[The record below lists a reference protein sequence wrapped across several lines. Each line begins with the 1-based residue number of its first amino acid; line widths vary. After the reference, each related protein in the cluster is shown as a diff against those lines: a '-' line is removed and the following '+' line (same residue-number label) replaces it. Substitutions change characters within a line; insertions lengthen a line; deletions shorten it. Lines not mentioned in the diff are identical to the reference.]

1 MKYDFWLRNQQLAS
15 RLRIQRSDI
24 LSAFGFDWT
33 EAGGESEALS
43 RVLGLVDEHNRLV
56 GDIEGDVKRL
66 DRSQRS
72 AERIRELNK
81 VIKVLNFTRANIIR
95 VIEGL
100 GTIDGEDS
108 SVADIS
114 VLGDGE
120 AGDDAGRYEEIRQ
133 RALRLAMSICEV

>member
-1 MKYDFWLRNQQLAS
+1 MKYDFGLRNQQLVS
-15 RLRIQRSDI
+15 KLRIQRSDI
-24 LSAFGFDWT
+24 LRVLGLGWAK
-33 EAGGESEALS
+33 AGGTSEDLS

-72 AERIRELNK
+72 MERIGELNQ

-95 VIEGL
+95 LLKGL
-100 GTIDGEDS
+100 GTVESEGS

-114 VLGDGE
+114 VLGDRE
-120 AGDDAGRYEEIRQ
+120 TGDDAGRFEEVRQ
-133 RALRLAMSICEV
+133 RAWQLAMSICKI